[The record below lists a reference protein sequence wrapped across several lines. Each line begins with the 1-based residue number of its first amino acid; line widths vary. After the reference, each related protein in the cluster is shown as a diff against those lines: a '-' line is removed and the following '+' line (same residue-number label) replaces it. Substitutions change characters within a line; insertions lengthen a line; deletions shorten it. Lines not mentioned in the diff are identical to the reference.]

1 MAKNF
6 NNVPIENDPFIAVTT
21 LTSASTPRDGTATVT
36 TLVTGTTDG
45 LRIDE
50 IVFMSAQ
57 ATAAANSA
65 MVGRVFLSIDSGAT
79 WTLFD
84 EVAIIAVTASNTNV
98 GARNK
103 LSYPSGIKLLDS
115 TYRIGVAI
123 SVRAGVQDNTSV
135 IASGGKL
142 AA

>member
-6 NNVPIENDPFIAVTT
+6 NNVPIENDPFIAFVN
-21 LTSASTPRDGTATVT
+21 LTSAETERDSTATVT
-36 TLVTGTTDG
+36 SLVTGTTDG

-50 IVFMSAQ
+50 IIFESAQ

-65 MVGRVFLSIDSGAT
+65 MVGRVFLSIDSGVT
-79 WTLFD
+79 WNLFD
-84 EVAIIAVTASNTNV
+84 EVAIIAVTASATAV

-103 LSYPSGIKLLDS
+103 LSYPNGIKLLDS
-115 TYRIGVAI
+115 TYRIGVTI
-123 SVRAGVQDNTSV
+123 SVRAGVQDNMTV
-135 IASGGKL
+135 WALGGKL